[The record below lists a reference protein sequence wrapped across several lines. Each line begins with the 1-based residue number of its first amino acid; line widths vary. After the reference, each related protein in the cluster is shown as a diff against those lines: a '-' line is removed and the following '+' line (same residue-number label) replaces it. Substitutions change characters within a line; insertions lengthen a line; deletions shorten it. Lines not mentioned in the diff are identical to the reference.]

1 MFWVRVRIINSDDH
15 SSSRRM
21 QLSGIPR
28 SGDVL
33 WVQTGRA
40 GEGLRLYVRGVEWSE
55 TAPSAEPNEPV
66 LICSDAP

>member
-1 MFWVRVRIINSDDH
+1 
-15 SSSRRM
+15 M